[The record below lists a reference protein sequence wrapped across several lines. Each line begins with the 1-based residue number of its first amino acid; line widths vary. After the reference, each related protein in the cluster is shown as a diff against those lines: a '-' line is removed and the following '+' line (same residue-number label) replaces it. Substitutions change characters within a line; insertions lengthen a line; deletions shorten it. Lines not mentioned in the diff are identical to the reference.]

1 MKNVCKNFREIEYQ
15 PPKYIGAY
23 FGYTWERNIIAIK
36 KVAIQRLH
44 ISSLRKDFFFTLSSR
59 YYRTFLLANAA
70 VVVAQ
75 YAKNGKNSTIKKSW
89 NHTKW
94 KKKIPAITQNRKVQ

>member
-44 ISSLRKDFFFTLSSR
+44 ISSLRKEF
-59 YYRTFLLANAA
+59 FLL
-70 VVVAQ
+70 
-75 YAKNGKNSTIKKSW
+75 
-89 NHTKW
+89 
-94 KKKIPAITQNRKVQ
+94 